1 VTTWGHDPSEIP
13 VSGAI
18 TMLLDAL
25 QHSPV
30 LVQAICR
37 KSTKGIG
44 NNGAKTK
51 TVSFPFR
58 QGSEEGS

>member
-1 VTTWGHDPSEIP
+1 
-13 VSGAI
+13 
-18 TMLLDAL
+18 MLLDAL